1 MNSLSILNNE
11 DLLKTYFLALN
22 MKLDDE
28 FIDLLRTELDIRT
41 LENMQPH
48 KHDNHSHL
56 VGVQ

>member
-11 DLLKTYFLALN
+11 ELLKTYFLALN
-22 MKLDDE
+22 MNLDAE

-48 KHDNHSHL
+48 THNNHAHL